1 MKIAPKTLTIAAACL
16 VLGGL
21 AMGAAPRVTAPAK
34 ASSKAAV
41 NPFAPK
47 APSAAVAV
55 VRGPVTSTAP
65 GENNPPGNA
74 VRKHRPPVRPV
85 HRPAVRSPFRPTPR
99 R

>member
-1 MKIAPKTLTIAAACL
+1 MLTIGAACL

-21 AMGAAPRVTAPAK
+21 AMGAGPRVTN
-34 ASSKAAV
+34 ASVRTQASL

-47 APSAAVAV
+47 AAASATA
-55 VRGPVTSTAP
+55 TSEAPTVMP
-65 GENNPPGNA
+65 GENDPEGRA

-85 HRPAVRSPFRPTPR
+85 HRPPVRSPFRPAPR